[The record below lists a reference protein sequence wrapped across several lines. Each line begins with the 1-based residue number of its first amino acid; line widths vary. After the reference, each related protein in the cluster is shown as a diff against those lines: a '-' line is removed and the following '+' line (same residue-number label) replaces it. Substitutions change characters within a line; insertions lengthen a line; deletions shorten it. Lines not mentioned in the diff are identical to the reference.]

1 MEATADDAG
10 GNGASVN
17 NRMTAATP
25 EAIAAQALGVDAA
38 SITHVERI
46 KHGLTNVSW
55 RVRTAS
61 EAVVVRISNTAEQAL
76 QIDRESE
83 AIVLRLV
90 ANAGLAPEVLVCQPG
105 QHLLVTRD
113 AGATWLP
120 EQACI
125 LDNIRRVGKLLSRLH
140 LLAAPP
146 EIRRVDLI
154 ATVRGYLDVLDA
166 HGLASEV
173 SKPSKRQRAAEAASA
188 VQRGVG
194 ECLCH
199 NDVHSLNIVDDGAL
213 RLIDWEYSGIGE
225 RLFDLASIC
234 VYHRYGK
241 TQREALLH
249 AYLDEPAG
257 DALRRLDLA
266 CWLFEYVRELW
277 LEVRAA
283 TE

>member
-1 MEATADDAG
+1 
-10 GNGASVN
+10 VN
-17 NRMTAATP
+17 DRITAASP
-25 EAIAAQALGVDAA
+25 AEIAAQALGVDAA
-38 SITHVERI
+38 SITQVERI

-61 EAVVVRISNTAEQAL
+61 EVVVVRLSNTEEQAL

-83 AIVLRLV
+83 ATVLQLV
-90 ANAGLAPEVLVCQPG
+90 ARAGLAPEVLVCQPA
-105 QHLLVTRD
+105 QHVLVTRD

-120 EQACI
+120 EQACTHE
-125 LDNIRRVGKLLSRLH
+125 NIQRVGELLSRLH
-140 LLAAPP
+140 SLAAPT

-154 ATVRGYLDVLDA
+154 ATVQGYLDVLDQ
-166 HGLASEV
+166 HGRMSEA

-188 VQRGVG
+188 VQQGVG

-199 NDVHSLNIVDDGAL
+199 NDVHSLNIVDDGTL

-234 VYHRYGK
+234 VYHRYSK
-241 TQREALLH
+241 AQREALLR
-249 AYLDEPAG
+249 AYRGEPVDEAV
-257 DALRRLDLA
+257 RRLDLA